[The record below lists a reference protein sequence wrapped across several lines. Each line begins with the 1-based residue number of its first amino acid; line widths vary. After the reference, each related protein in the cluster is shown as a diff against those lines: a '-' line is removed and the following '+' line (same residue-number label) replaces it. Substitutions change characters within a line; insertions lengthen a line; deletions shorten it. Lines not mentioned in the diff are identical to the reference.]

1 MKLKSHSG
9 PRARQEDKQLAVL
22 WYIFL
27 HLICLSH
34 IYHHTCILRIILR
47 HVRLLPQF
55 PMPGPPLLADVSLE
69 EGSRAEIL
77 QSAAGL
83 L

>member
-1 MKLKSHSG
+1 MSDS
-9 PRARQEDKQLAVL
+9 
-22 WYIFL
+22 Y
-27 HLICLSH
+27 
-34 IYHHTCILRIILR
+34 
-47 HVRLLPQF
+47 PQF